1 MRVINMVLLLVCAA
15 FAQSF
20 KSQGGGSLREAEEDM
35 WGNYLMDKDDNHA
48 EIKAVLPGVCNVCKS
63 IINKVKSKLAGDKNR
78 DDIAAKL
85 ASICHRFRIFKGIC
99 NNLVNKYKK
108 TVIDAL
114 VSDVDATV
122 LCKKLRLCK

>member
-1 MRVINMVLLLVCAA
+1 MTTMPSSFQSLAAENWKERRPKEELALGVTREIYLLERVL
-15 FAQSF
+15 Q
-20 KSQGGGSLREAEEDM
+20 
-35 WGNYLMDKDDNHA
+35 
-48 EIKAVLPGVCNVCKS
+48 IKAVLPGVCNVCKS